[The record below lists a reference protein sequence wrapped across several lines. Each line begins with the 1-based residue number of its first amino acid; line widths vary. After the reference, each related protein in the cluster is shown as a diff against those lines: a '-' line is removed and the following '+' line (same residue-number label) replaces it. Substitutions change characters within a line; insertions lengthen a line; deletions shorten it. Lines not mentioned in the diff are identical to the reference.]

1 MKGDA
6 NDEAA
11 SDLLRC
17 PARTGR
23 ALERQASHAKAGS
36 SGSSTL
42 RLWTPSQMRGLSSW
56 AAHWVMGKRSSC
68 SSWLPIVSK
77 LSRPGSRM
85 IRGRLR
91 GCCTRPRSSA
101 GKSFSRRASSER
113 PHGRPFSLRIAW
125 EMALT
130 GQMCWASLGW
140 GCYSIAPGISG
151 LPRNALKAL
160 NCMSGW
166 VSSGSNAISP
176 LGAMISEKNMTFA
189 SLPSKAPSSLC
200 SSLSNGHESMR
211 RSIWG
216 PSLPFSSSPSGS
228 LCLDEPMG
236 WVLSWPVWCMCCS
249 FFHPCCCNAITASV
263 STRRYIARVLLQS
276 LSLRISK

>member
-23 ALERQASHAKAGS
+23 ALERRASQAKAGS

-113 PHGRPFSLRIAW
+113 PHGRRCSEPSVKKA
-125 EMALT
+125 EPLT
-130 GQMCWASLGW
+130 ELS
-140 GCYSIAPGISG
+140 
-151 LPRNALKAL
+151 KF
-160 NCMSGW
+160 
-166 VSSGSNAISP
+166 P
-176 LGAMISEKNMTFA
+176 LTEFPNLHPVWQK
-189 SLPSKAPSSLC
+189 
-200 SSLSNGHESMR
+200 EQDR
-211 RSIWG
+211 RSFVRVRM
-216 PSLPFSSSPSGS
+216 LYFSRG
-228 LCLDEPMG
+228 
-236 WVLSWPVWCMCCS
+236 
-249 FFHPCCCNAITASV
+249 A
-263 STRRYIARVLLQS
+263 TRLLTDQMTRATE
-276 LSLRISK
+276 LRH